1 MSESEYTGGADGNA
15 SQDDGLGVED
25 SLVAEDCAEEQKAW
39 ATQAD
44 ESHRETDRREEGG
57 ENDGNGTENGGGEE
71 HEWRV
76 CNVKA
81 GADYIPC
88 LDNEKAIKKLR
99 PENFRRYE
107 HRERHCPD
115 EGPTCLVA
123 LPTGYRRPI
132 EWPKSRDR
140 VRPSAS
146 LNLHAAMHC

>member
-1 MSESEYTGGADGNA
+1 M
-15 SQDDGLGVED
+15 
-25 SLVAEDCAEEQKAW
+25 
-39 ATQAD
+39 
-44 ESHRETDRREEGG
+44 
-57 ENDGNGTENGGGEE
+57 
-71 HEWRV
+71 
-76 CNVKA
+76 KA

-123 LPTGYRRPI
+123 LPSGYRRPI

-140 VRPSAS
+140 VDTSAS
-146 LNLHAAMHC
+146 LN